1 MDVLD
6 AVNRR
11 MSVRAFKTDPV
22 DGSLLRE
29 LLEAAARAPSG
40 GNLQPWR
47 VQAITGEPLAALRAT
62 MLQRV
67 ASPDTPQYDVYPAN
81 LWEPLRSRRF
91 QVGEDMYGALG
102 IPREDK
108 LARLQWFA
116 SNGQSF
122 GAPVVLFFSV
132 DRRCGPP
139 QWSDLGMYMQT
150 LMLLAVERGLDTCAQ
165 EFWSHYH
172 QVVHDHVGLPDGHML
187 FSGMALGY
195 RDEGAAVN
203 SWRSRRDS
211 FEAWGEMRGFE

>member
-11 MSVRAFKTDPV
+11 MSVRAFKPDPV
-22 DGSLLRE
+22 DAAVLRD
-29 LLEAAARAPSG
+29 LLEASARAPSG

-47 VQAITGEPLAALRAT
+47 VQAIAGQPLEALRAT

-67 ASPDTPQYDVYPAN
+67 ASPDTPEYDVYPAN

-91 QVGEDMYGALG
+91 QVGEDLYGALG

-108 LARLQWFA
+108 LARLQQFA
-116 SNGQSF
+116 RNGEGF
-122 GAPVVLFFSV
+122 GAPVLLFFSI

-139 QWSDLGMYMQT
+139 QWSDLGMFMQT

-165 EFWSHYH
+165 EFWAHYH
-172 QVVHDHVGLPDGHML
+172 QIVADHDGLPEGHML
-187 FSGMALGY
+187 YSGIALGY
-195 RDEGAAVN
+195 RDDAAPVN
-203 SWRSRRDS
+203 AWRSRREP
-211 FEAWGEMRGFE
+211 FEAWGELKGF

>member
-47 VQAITGEPLAALRAT
+47 VQAITGGPLAALRAT

-172 QVVHDHVGLPDGHML
+172 QVVHDHVGLPDSHML

>member
-11 MSVRAFKTDPV
+11 MSVRAFKPDPV
-22 DGSLLRE
+22 DGAIVQD

-47 VQAITGEPLAALRAT
+47 VQAVTGEPLKALMAT

-67 ASPDTPQYDVYPAN
+67 ASPDATEYDVYPAN

-91 QVGEDMYGALG
+91 QVGEDMYASLG

-108 LARLQWFA
+108 IARLQWFA
-116 SNGQSF
+116 TNAQGF
-122 GAPVVLFFSV
+122 GAPVQLFFSI
-132 DRRCGPP
+132 DRRCGAP
-139 QWSDLGMYMQT
+139 QWSDVGMFMQT
-150 LMLLAVERGLDTCAQ
+150 FMLLAVERGLDTCPQ
-165 EFWSHYH
+165 EFWSHYNKI
-172 QVVHDHVGLPDGHML
+172 VDDHVGLPEGHML

-195 RDEGAAVN
+195 RDEASPVN
-203 SWRSRRDS
+203 NWRSRRDP
-211 FEAWGEMRGFE
+211 FEAWGELKGF